1 MEYACQVFHSNLPSY
16 LSNEIERIQRR
27 AMHVIFPDLSYN
39 DALAETKLSKFVV
52 RWEKLSVDVFSN
64 IVKNDNHKLAYR
76 LPPRVIVSRN
86 MRNPRTF
93 EISMCETDRF
103 KKSFI
108 IVTFR

>member
-39 DALAETKLSKFVV
+39 DALAETKHSKLGV

-64 IVKNDNHKLAYR
+64 IVKNDNHKLAHL
-76 LPPRVIVSRN
+76 LPPRVNVSRN

-93 EISMCETDRF
+93 EIPMW
-103 KKSFI
+103 
-108 IVTFR
+108 